1 MGYSFH
7 SQHLPTGLRGLL
19 LESTLVN
26 LRSEDVEIGDPHI
39 DEHLMRVMKS
49 FFGGWA
55 KPFFVLFD
63 SNGFG
68 PAKTENC
75 NRDDPEVAAI
85 IPEDR
90 EIEAE
95 ISKLKNADDL
105 PNGNILGSSGSEES
119 GK

>member
-1 MGYSFH
+1 MD
-7 SQHLPTGLRGLL
+7 L
-19 LESTLVN
+19 
-26 LRSEDVEIGDPHI
+26 
-39 DEHLMRVMKS
+39 
-49 FFGGWA
+49 A
-55 KPFFVLFD
+55 
-63 SNGFG
+63 
-68 PAKTENC
+68 AKTENC